1 VTAVRGTG
9 GEPARFLNSF
19 AQALSTMVLYASGHP
34 ARERAVDVA
43 FAHLRDLQAE
53 TLRPHF
59 SFLGGEVVYGD
70 RALRELKEWDWG
82 TRLANA
88 GVQRLEVADLVE
100 RDEFEEFL
108 EQVLARLNLVAVDTA
123 TARHAGG
130 PRRPGAI
137 RFGAVGVRG
146 TGGELTTADDAAQ
159 IPTAKIKYSLGE
171 EAETLRWMHGEVE
184 AHGRLPLLEAEAVV
198 RSLSVAMHADNAIVL
213 PLVQLKEFDQYTTTH
228 SLNVSVL
235 AMALAEYLGLGAK
248 DVRAYGV
255 AGLLHDL
262 GKVRVPKEILN
273 KPGKLT
279 DDEWQVMRR
288 HPSDGARMIVSSD
301 KGLDLA
307 AVVAYEHHIMLNGG
321 GYPGLHFC
329 RDCHHASRLVHIC
342 DVYDALRTKRP
353 YRDAWEPERALAQI
367 ESGAGPDF
375 DPDLVRAFSA
385 MMLAWER
392 REGVVEEDGAED
404 GARDAG
410 RGDSAEQPGAEPAPS
425 APRPAPRTD
434 DA

>member
-1 VTAVRGTG
+1 MTAIRGAG
-9 GEPARFLNSF
+9 GEPVRFLNSF

-34 ARERAVDVA
+34 ARDRAVDVA
-43 FAHLRDLQAE
+43 FAHLRELQEE
-53 TLRPHF
+53 TLRPYF
-59 SFLGGEVVYGD
+59 SFLGGEVVYGE

-108 EQVLARLNLVAVDTA
+108 EQVLVRLNLVAVDTA
-123 TARHAGG
+123 GARHAGG
-130 PRRPGAI
+130 AGRTGAI

-146 TGGELTTADDAAQ
+146 SDGEVTSPENAQ
-159 IPTAKIKYSLGE
+159 LPTARLTYSLGE
-171 EAETLRWMHGEVE
+171 EADTLRWMHGEVE
-184 AHGRLPLLEAEAVV
+184 SHGRIPLLEAEAVV
-198 RSLSVAMHADNAIVL
+198 RSLSVAMHADSAVVL

-279 DDEWQVMRR
+279 DAEWQVMRR
-288 HPSDGARMIVSSD
+288 HPSDGARMIVASD

-321 GYPGLHFC
+321 GYPGMHFC

-367 ESGAGPDF
+367 QSGAGPDF
-375 DPDLVRAFSA
+375 DPDLVKAFSA
-385 MMLAWER
+385 MMLQWER
-392 REGVVEEDGAED
+392 REAVVEEKASE
-404 GARDAG
+404 
-410 RGDSAEQPGAEPAPS
+410 
-425 APRPAPRTD
+425 
-434 DA
+434 

>member
-1 VTAVRGTG
+1 MTATRFAGGAAG
-9 GEPARFLNSF
+9 GEPVRFLNSF
-19 AQALSTMVLYASGHP
+19 AQAMSTMVLYAPGHP

-43 FAHLRDLQAE
+43 FAHLRELQEE
-53 TLRPHF
+53 TLRPYF

-82 TRLANA
+82 VRLANA

-108 EQVLARLNLVAVDTA
+108 EQVLVRLNLVAIDTA
-123 TARHAGG
+123 GARHGGGAG
-130 PRRPGAI
+130 RTGAI

-146 TGGELTTADDAAQ
+146 SNGELTSAGASQ
-159 IPTAKIKYSLGE
+159 LPTAKLTYSLGE
-171 EAETLRWMHGEVE
+171 EADTLRWMHGEVQSS
-184 AHGRLPLLEAEAVV
+184 GRIPLLEAEAVV
-198 RSLSVAMHADNAIVL
+198 RSLSVAMHADSAVVL

-279 DDEWQVMRR
+279 DAEWQVMRR
-288 HPSDGARMIVSSD
+288 HPSDGARMIMASD

-321 GYPGLHFC
+321 GYPGMHFC

-367 ESGAGPDF
+367 QSGAGPDF
-375 DPDLVRAFSA
+375 DPDLVKAFSA

-392 REGVVEEDGAED
+392 REAVVEGEEERKKKEEA
-404 GARDAG
+404 
-410 RGDSAEQPGAEPAPS
+410 PA
-425 APRPAPRTD
+425 
-434 DA
+434 